1 MAPKDRSPQRAW
13 MPTGLRRIFPEELT
27 AQVRQLLQEP
37 GKNLSFKGLSIH
49 RNFEEPRIHR
59 NSYKHRNP
67 QQTRK
72 RQRTLELS
80 RLVWELSRLVW
91 ELSRLVWELSRLA
104 QKLSRL
110 AWELCRLV
118 WELCRLVWE
127 LSRLIWELCRLVL
140 GLYRMQQRC
149 RSFQQRGR
157 SKEPCSHCETSRK
170 DTRSHCEMSCK
181 DDCIY
186 CEMSCKEPYIRFKR
200 AHDGNIREQL
210 QKEGQ
215 ERMFSFCLIDL
226 FCGILD
232 LNDLITENG
241 CERNFS
247 WKEENRLKPLH
258 LNQK

>member
-59 NSYKHRNP
+59 NSYKHRNH

-80 RLVWELSRLVW
+80 RLVWELS
-91 ELSRLVWELSRLA
+91 
-104 QKLSRL
+104 
-110 AWELCRLV
+110 
-118 WELCRLVWE
+118 RLVWE

-186 CEMSCKEPYIRFKR
+186 CEMSCKEPYIRCKR